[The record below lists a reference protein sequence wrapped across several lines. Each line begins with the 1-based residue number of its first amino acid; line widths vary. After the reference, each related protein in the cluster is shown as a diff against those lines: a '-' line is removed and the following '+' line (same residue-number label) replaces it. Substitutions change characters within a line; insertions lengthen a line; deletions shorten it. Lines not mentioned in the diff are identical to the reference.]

1 MAPRSR
7 RWDARSGGW
16 SPGRARKGVEGTA
29 TSRCASAGAHDVA
42 GSPHGHAPGDARSAP
57 RSKWGRGAALGTP
70 DPKQRSNAVGPDSS
84 RARRPAG
91 AALIKILS
99 RPVRISR
106 APRVRPRC
114 SHSRARHGGRS
125 RRDASRGSIRRRGRR
140 RPSRGRARGSL
151 PRAPRADGPG
161 GGGRV
166 AVRRHPRRRPRGPD
180 DAPLRAARRLP
191 GHDVVVRDERGH
203 VRGEVLRARR
213 QARGADVRDVLGRG
227 AEPAARAR
235 ASRAA
240 VRRPAPP
247 DEARAGRRRDVPR
260 GRRPRPPRPPRRANP
275 RRRGVVRRVV
285 RPARRAASGVRE
297 ASRDGTPPRPR
308 VVSSTSESHARGK
321 ARARRRAPRRARA
334 RDATRKHRDH
344 RAELAPGHVP
354 ASAAARG
361 PSSRLGR
368 GAERRGRRRR
378 RCRRRRRVFR
388 VFFGV
393 GRTRASLADVLLRRG
408 PARRARSAQRVPPAR
423 GDAARGGAGFERGS
437 RAPSRATRRGP
448 GGAPR
453 RSGDALAPIPRAR
466 GGARAREGEGEG
478 EGEGRVARAERVR
491 GGVGAAEAG
500 GVVGEAGGRRRGRA
514 RRAREPGGGVAR
526 GLFLRRGGG
535 GGGGGGGGRRR
546 RRRRDGGTAAEPRG
560 AGLLLPGRIRAAR
573 VAGAGAPPS
582 VIGAARRRRRRS
594 TAGSGRSRG
603 SCATRSGG
611 ARSPRARG
619 TSRRSAARSWTG
631 SRGSS
636 RRERRR
642 RRRNRGTTT
651 ERTKPSL
658 GLRTTRASGDASA
671 NRS

>member
-16 SPGRARKGVEGTA
+16 SSGRARKGVEGTA

-70 DPKQRSNAVGPDSS
+70 DPKQRSNAVGPFS
-84 RARRPAG
+84 RAAPG
-91 AALIKILS
+91 AHQKFCLD
-99 RPVRISR
+99 PFESR
-106 APRVRPRC
+106 ALLASVRPRG

-297 ASRDGTPPRPR
+297 ASRDGTAPRPR

-344 RAELAPGHVP
+344 RAELTPGHVP

-378 RCRRRRRVFR
+378 RRRRRRRVFR

-500 GVVGEAGGRRRGRA
+500 GVVGEAGGRRGAREASARTRGRS
-514 RRAREPGGGVAR
+514 GSGII
-526 GLFLRRGGG
+526 FTTT
-535 GGGGGGGGRRR
+535 RRR
-546 RRRRDGGTAAEPRG
+546 RRRRGRRAAAAKKTRRGKAAETRG
-560 AGLLLPGRIRAAR
+560 AGLLLPGRLRAAR
-573 VAGAGAPPS
+573 AAGAGAPPS

-636 RRERRR
+636 RKERRR
-642 RRRNRGTTT
+642 RRRNRCTTT

-658 GLRTTRASGDASA
+658 GLRTTRASGDAST